1 MISAG
6 VTPGLFW
13 GWAQITHDASGAAA
27 FDTDNQALDDEGMV
41 IGAWCEFLASGAPM
55 LEQHSGKQVGAVRF
69 AFPLVPSIAQAL
81 GIQTDRY
88 GVIVGCE
95 ATDAGTRQ
103 RLESGQIRGYS
114 VGGSAKWAD
123 VAKMRF
129 TEGTQRQRAVAFKLG
144 ELSFVTDPAQEQAL
158 IALKKRAGV
167 DVCGMF
173 RKQAETAGAMLD
185 ALVKQRRADTGCSMS
200 EALDVVYKS
209 ETGRQLYNIHTTA
222 TDMSKGAAP
231 VNHSARQE
239 AADKLDELVRA
250 KRRETGQSYVEAFK
264 CVAAEQPALMAAAEG

>member
-27 FDTDNQALDDEGMV
+27 FDTDQQAMDDEGMI

-114 VGGSAKWAD
+114 VGGMAKWQD
-123 VAKMRF
+123 VAKQRF

-158 IALKKRAGV
+158 IALKKQAGV
-167 DVCGMF
+167 DVSGMF
-173 RKQAETAGAMLD
+173 RKQAETAASMLD
-185 ALVKQRRADTGCSMS
+185 ALVKQYHADTRCSMS
-200 EALDVVYKS
+200 EAWNAVGKS
-209 ETGRQLYNIHTTA
+209 EAGRELYAIYSHA
-222 TDMSKGAAP
+222 SD
-231 VNHSARQE
+231 
-239 AADKLDELVRA
+239 LA
-250 KRRETGQSYVEAFK
+250 KE
-264 CVAAEQPALMAAAEG
+264 M

>member
-13 GWAQITHDASGAAA
+13 GWGQITHDESGAAA

-41 IGAWCEFLASGAPM
+41 IGAWCEFLAAGAPM

-81 GIQTDRY
+81 GIQTERY

-103 RLESGQIRGYS
+103 RLEAGEIRGYS
-114 VGGSAKWAD
+114 VGGAAKWQD
-123 VAKMRF
+123 VAKQRF
-129 TEGTQRQRAVAFKLG
+129 TEGTQRQRAVAFRLG

-158 IALKKRAGV
+158 IALKKQAGS

-185 ALVKQRRADTGCSMS
+185 ALVKKRRADTGCSMS

-209 ETGRQLYNIHTTA
+209 DAGRQLYGIHTTA

-231 VNHSARQE
+231 VNHAARQE
-239 AADKLDELVRA
+239 AAAKLNDLVQARRRA
-250 KRRETGQSYVEAFK
+250 TGERYVEAFK
-264 CVAAEQPALMAAAEG
+264 AVAAEQPALMAAAEG